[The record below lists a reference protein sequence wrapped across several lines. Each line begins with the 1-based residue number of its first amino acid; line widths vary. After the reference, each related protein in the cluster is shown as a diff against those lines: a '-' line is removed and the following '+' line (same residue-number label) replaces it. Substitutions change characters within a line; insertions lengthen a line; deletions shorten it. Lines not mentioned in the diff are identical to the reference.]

1 MIHIPVLKKEVIE
14 YLDPKVNQNFIDC
27 TIGGGGHALS
37 ILSFTKPKG
46 RVLGID
52 WDKEIIDNLRLRN
65 EKRLIL
71 VHDNFANLEKIVK
84 ENEFQDIS
92 GILLDL
98 GMSSWHLEESG
109 KGFSFQR
116 EEPLDMRYNSNQE
129 NSLTAETIIN
139 QYPQEQIE
147 NILKEYGEERFA
159 KRIAKRIVEK
169 RKVRPIK
176 TTFQLT
182 EIISQAVPGWYKRQ
196 RIHFATKT
204 FQALRIAVNQ
214 ELDNLQ
220 KVLPQ
225 AIKILNPGGK
235 IVVISFHSL
244 EDRIVK
250 NFFKEQKKN
259 NLIEILTKKPIRPS
273 PEEVSTNPRARSA
286 KLRAAIKNIIKKQ

>member
-14 YLDPKVNQNFIDC
+14 YLNPKVNQNFIDC
-27 TIGGGGHALS
+27 TVGGGGHALS
-37 ILSFTKPKG
+37 ILSLTDPKG
-46 RVLGID
+46 KLLGID
-52 WDKEIIDNLRLRN
+52 WDKKAIDDLEIKN

-71 VHDNFANLEKIVK
+71 VHDNFANLEEIVK
-84 ENEFQDIS
+84 EHNFQDIS
-92 GILLDL
+92 GVLLDL

-109 KGFSFQR
+109 KGFSFQK
-116 EEPLDMRYNSNQE
+116 EEPLDMRYDSNQE
-129 NSLTAETIIN
+129 DSLTAEVIVN

-159 KRIAKRIVEK
+159 RRIAKRIVEK
-169 RKVRPIK
+169 RRIKPIK

-182 EIISQAVPGWYKRQ
+182 EIIGGIVPSWYKRK
-196 RIHFATKT
+196 RIHFATRT
-204 FQALRIAVNQ
+204 FQALRIAVNN

-225 AIKILNPGGK
+225 AIETLNPGGK

-259 NLIEILTKKPIRPS
+259 NSIEILTKKPIQPS
-273 PEEVSTNPRARSA
+273 LEEISINHRARSA
-286 KLRAAIKNIIKKQ
+286 KLRAAIKNIN

>member
-14 YLDPKVNQNFIDC
+14 YLNPKVNQNFIDC
-27 TIGGGGHALS
+27 TVGGGGHALS
-37 ILSFTKPKG
+37 ILSLTDPKG
-46 RVLGID
+46 KLLGID
-52 WDKEIIDNLRLRN
+52 WDKKAIDDLEIKN

-71 VHDNFANLEKIVK
+71 VHDNFANLEEIVK
-84 ENEFQDIS
+84 EHNFQDIS
-92 GILLDL
+92 GVLLDL

-109 KGFSFQR
+109 KGFSFQK
-116 EEPLDMRYNSNQE
+116 EEPLDMRYDSNQE
-129 NSLTAETIIN
+129 DSLTAEVIVN

-159 KRIAKRIVEK
+159 RRIAKRIVEK
-169 RKVRPIK
+169 RRIKPIK

-182 EIISQAVPGWYKRQ
+182 EIIGGIVPSWYKRK
-196 RIHFATKT
+196 RIHFATRT
-204 FQALRIAVNQ
+204 FQALRIAVNN

-225 AIKILNPGGK
+225 VIETLNPGGK

-259 NLIEILTKKPIRPS
+259 NSIEILTKKPIQPS
-273 PEEVSTNPRARSA
+273 LEEISINHRARSA
-286 KLRAAIKNIIKKQ
+286 KLRAAIKNIN